1 MDAPVKRFG
10 NWFKTSITVRMLVVG
25 FILLV
30 LLVPLGFVKE
40 LIRERGFRQQE
51 VIDEINGKWGK
62 DVTLYGPI
70 FKIPYRTYKEE
81 KVFNNETQTY
91 FTKQEEVLHT
101 AYFLPE
107 QLDIQAEV
115 DTEPLNYGIYET
127 VVYST
132 QLQLSGTFDG
142 FDFSSREIPDQDILW
157 SKATLLLRTSNL
169 KGIRTEVEV
178 ALDSASYA
186 LKPRF
191 DSSYISTLESGFVK
205 GLEEAKDQ
213 SLRFSLALE
222 MNGSQRLRFVPIGK
236 STTTQMK
243 SDWHSPSFGG
253 EFLPEDD
260 SKEIGP
266 NGFKARWSILE
277 INRQFGQQFF
287 DQLPD
292 LSGFAYGTDLIVPI
306 DDYQKTER
314 SSKYGMMIIGLT
326 LFVFLLIQLIS
337 KISIHPFQ
345 YLMIGL
351 ALVMFYTLLI
361 SITEHQ
367 DFFRAYMISG
377 SAVIALITV
386 YSSSILR
393 SFKFSL
399 LIFLSM
405 TALYAFIFVIIQLEN
420 YALLVGSVGLFII
433 LAIIMFATRKIDWEP
448 QE

>member
-51 VIDEINGKWGK
+51 VIEEINGKWGK
-62 DVTLYGPI
+62 EVILYGPI

-91 FTKQEEVLHT
+91 LTKQEEVLHT

-115 DTEPLNYGIYET
+115 DTELLSYGIYET

-132 QLQLSGTFDG
+132 QLNLSGNFDG
-142 FDFSSREIPDQDILW
+142 FDFSSREIPDRDILW

-178 ALDSASYA
+178 ALDSATYS
-186 LKPRF
+186 LKPQF
-191 DSSYISTLESGFVK
+191 DNSSISTLESGFVK
-205 GLEEAKDQ
+205 NLEEVKNQ
-213 SLRFSLALE
+213 PIGFSLAME
-222 MNGSQRLRFVPIGK
+222 MNGSERLRFVPIGK
-236 STTTQMK
+236 STSTQMH

-253 EFLPEDD
+253 EFLPDDD
-260 SKEIGP
+260 SKVIGP
-266 NGFKARWSILE
+266 DGFEAAWSILE

-367 DFFRAYMISG
+367 DFLKAYLISG
-377 SAVIALITV
+377 SAVIGLITL
-386 YSSSILR
+386 YSRGILR

-405 TALYAFIFVIIQLEN
+405 TALYSFIFVIIQLEN